1 MQVGIAQ
8 QWYDEIDHLA
18 FSTSEIEATIEE
30 ATMSCG
36 EEIPEGKVE
45 ISCSVNS
52 SPGTSEV
59 HILPNNFLLILNC

>member
-1 MQVGIAQ
+1 MQVGVSQ

-18 FSTSEIEATIEE
+18 FSTSEVEATIEE
-30 ATMSCG
+30 GTVSRF

-59 HILPNNFLLILNC
+59 HYSSQQFPFDS